1 MFKAVQKIFFQGCL
15 SIPYFVDFKEILLQV
30 LFQKLKSRAA
40 RSFFIVGEG
49 CGRGG
54 GGESTEQKCRP
65 PCMHVWSYDEKFWS
79 YTTWNVLQQSQKTKF
94 GPEKKIIQSLIFG
107 VNLLILDFLAESLK
121 AISIRCNSIRI

>member
-40 RSFFIVGEG
+40 RSFFIGGGG

-54 GGESTEQKCRP
+54 EESRLSKNVDHHV
-65 PCMHVWSYDEKFWS
+65 CMYEVTTKNFEVTLPETSYNSPKKRNLDLKKKKF
-79 YTTWNVLQQSQKTKF
+79 
-94 GPEKKIIQSLIFG
+94 
-107 VNLLILDFLAESLK
+107 K
-121 AISIRCNSIRI
+121 A

>member
-40 RSFFIVGEG
+40 RSFFIVGES
-49 CGRGG
+49 CGGG
-54 GGESTEQKCRP
+54 GGEWTEQKCQP

-94 GPEKKIIQSLIFG
+94 GPEKKKIQSLIFG

>member
-1 MFKAVQKIFFQGCL
+1 MLKAVQKIFFQGCL

-54 GGESTEQKCRP
+54 EESRLSKNVDHHV
-65 PCMHVWSYDEKFWS
+65 CMYEVTTKNFEVTLPETSYNSPKKRSLDLKINNSKPNIWS
-79 YTTWNVLQQSQKTKF
+79 
-94 GPEKKIIQSLIFG
+94 
-107 VNLLILDFLAESLK
+107 
-121 AISIRCNSIRI
+121 

>member
-49 CGRGG
+49 CGGG
-54 GGESTEQKCRP
+54 GGEWRLSKNVDHQV
-65 PCMHVWSYDEKFWS
+65 CMYEVTTKNFEVTLPETSYNSPKKRNLDLKKKKF
-79 YTTWNVLQQSQKTKF
+79 
-94 GPEKKIIQSLIFG
+94 
-107 VNLLILDFLAESLK
+107 K
-121 AISIRCNSIRI
+121 A

>member
-1 MFKAVQKIFFQGCL
+1 MLKAVQKIFFQGCL

-54 GGESTEQKCRP
+54 GGEESRLSKNVDHQV
-65 PCMHVWSYDEKFWS
+65 CMYEVTTKNFEVTLPETSYNSPKKRNLDLKKKKF
-79 YTTWNVLQQSQKTKF
+79 
-94 GPEKKIIQSLIFG
+94 
-107 VNLLILDFLAESLK
+107 K
-121 AISIRCNSIRI
+121 A